1 MSGVKGRSGRRT
13 CGEDER
19 RRQILQRAWELTEAF
34 FANSDIPAIEKQKV
48 ATQLVVKDITQKQ
61 NIEGDALTKVIIAY
75 SKASESRINALTTSQ
90 SKG

>member
-19 RRQILQRAWELTEAF
+19 RRRILQRAWELTDAF

-61 NIEGDALTKVIIAY
+61 SIDGDALTKVIIAY
-75 SKASESRINALTTSQ
+75 SKPSNDRLMTLSPKSA
-90 SKG
+90 